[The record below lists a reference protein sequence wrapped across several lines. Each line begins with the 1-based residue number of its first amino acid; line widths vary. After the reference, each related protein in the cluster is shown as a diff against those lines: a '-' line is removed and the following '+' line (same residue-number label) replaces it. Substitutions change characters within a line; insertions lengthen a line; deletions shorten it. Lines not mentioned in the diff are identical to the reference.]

1 MATEKLSALKVVRV
15 MRRGMYNDGGNL
27 YLRVAPSG
35 SKQWVFR
42 YKLNGK
48 QHDMGL
54 GGLDTFTLKEARE
67 RARELR
73 KQKYAGTDPIAA
85 RRAAQMQARLERAK
99 AVTFEECAEAYIE
112 AHQDGW
118 KNSKHRE
125 QWRATLQTYA
135 YPMLGRLSVQAID
148 TGLVTK
154 VIEPIW
160 KTKTETASRV
170 RGRIEAVLDWAAA
183 RGFRQGEN
191 PARWRGHL
199 ENLLPRKSK
208 VAPVEHHA
216 ALPYNELPAFIA
228 ELRAQKGIS
237 ARALEFAIL
246 TAARTNEALGATWD
260 EIDLAEKVWIIPPER
275 IKAGRPH
282 RIALST
288 AAFDIVSQ
296 MRQVQSG
303 RFVFPGAKS
312 DQPLSNMAL
321 LMLLRRLRHEDLT
334 VHGFRSSF
342 ADWAAERTAYP
353 DEVRQMALAH
363 SVSDKV
369 EAAYRRGDL
378 FEKRRALG
386 QAWADFCR
394 GPGALPTSSVVP
406 IRG

>member
-1 MATEKLSALKVVRV
+1 
-15 MRRGMYNDGGNL
+15 
-27 YLRVAPSG
+27 
-35 SKQWVFR
+35 
-42 YKLNGK
+42 
-48 QHDMGL
+48 
-54 GGLDTFTLKEARE
+54 
-67 RARELR
+67 
-73 KQKYAGTDPIAA
+73 
-85 RRAAQMQARLERAK
+85 LERAK
-99 AVTFEECAEAYIE
+99 ALTFEECAEAYIE

-118 KNSKHRE
+118 KSAKHRA
-125 QWRATLQTYA
+125 QWPATLQTYV
-135 YPMLGRLSVQAID
+135 YPVLGRLSVQAID
-148 TGLVTK
+148 TGLVAK

-208 VAPVEHHA
+208 VAPVAHLA
-216 ALPYNELPAFIA
+216 ALPYTELPAFMA
-228 ELRAQKGIS
+228 ELRAQKGIA

-246 TAARTNEALGATWD
+246 TAARTKEALGATWD
-260 EIDLAEKVWIIPPER
+260 EIDLAEKVWSIPSER
-275 IKAGRPH
+275 MKASRPH
-282 RIALST
+282 RVALST

-296 MRQVQSG
+296 MRHVQSG

-312 DQPLSNMAL
+312 DQRLSNMAL
-321 LMLLRRLRHEDLT
+321 LMLLRRLGHEGPT

-353 DEVRQMALAH
+353 DEVRRMALAH
-363 SVSDKV
+363 TVSDKV

-394 GPGALPTSSVVP
+394 GPSVAPTSSVVP